1 MENTMKVLTIKIG
14 EKHSTEIHMLNPRE
28 VFEGFGGSRHGLVVK
43 KTASLI
49 TRVREGM
56 LIDTERDITDRHVWE
71 FIAKCINGEIPA
83 TAVVDSREEKKE
95 A

>member
-1 MENTMKVLTIKIG
+1 MKVLTIKIG
-14 EKHSTEIHMLNPRE
+14 ENHSTEIHMLNPGE
-28 VFEGFGGSRHGLVVK
+28 VFDGFGGSRHGLAVK

-56 LIDTERDITDRHVWE
+56 LQDTERDITDKHVWE
-71 FIAKCINGEIPA
+71 FIAKCINGEIKAEALIDFP
-83 TAVVDSREEKKE
+83 EEKKE